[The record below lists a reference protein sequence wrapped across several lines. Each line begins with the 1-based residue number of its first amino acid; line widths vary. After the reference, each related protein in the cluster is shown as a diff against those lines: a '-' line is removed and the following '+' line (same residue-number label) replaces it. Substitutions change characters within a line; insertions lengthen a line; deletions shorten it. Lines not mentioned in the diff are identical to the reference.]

1 MAERVRIK
9 LKSDTHSTSGF
20 RYGIYSES
28 NRAYLLEH
36 DGKEFDATRHNMN
49 YFVLPNGYPVHVY
62 ECQELH
68 KL

>member
-9 LKSDTHSTSGF
+9 LKGDTHSTSGF
-20 RYGIYSES
+20 RFGAYSEAG
-28 NRAYLLEH
+28 RAYLIAN

-49 YFVLPNGYPVHVY
+49 YFTLPNGYPVHVY